1 MGFKD
6 HEGKWTDLLGAVVQE
21 EVDIALDT
29 VIQTA
34 EKSAD
39 MLFTYKIMKSMYASS
54 NAINISK
61 LKFLNFQAKCVC

>member
-1 MGFKD
+1 MSFPTLGFKD

-29 VIQTA
+29 VIQTS

-39 MLFTYKIMKSMYASS
+39 MPFTYKIMKSMYVNS
-54 NAINISK
+54 NNKNQRI
-61 LKFLNFQAKCVC
+61 